1 MSESDHDPRETD
13 AFHRGQQEADI
24 RSLHYRLD
32 EVKSMLQQHQEDH
45 RREMERL
52 DSKIEE
58 RLRPLE
64 RFKSGLVYVG
74 SLAGSLAAV
83 VAGLFT
89 FKIGGGKP

>member
-1 MSESDHDPRETD
+1 MSESNHDPREAD

-24 RSLHYRLD
+24 RSLHYRMD
-32 EVKSMLQQHQEDH
+32 ELKSMLEEHQQNH
-45 RREMERL
+45 REEMNRL
-52 DSKIEE
+52 DAKLEE

-89 FKIGGGKP
+89 IKIGGGKP